1 LYSAAE
7 IAAMRLPG
15 LPTTKAR
22 VIERAAS
29 EGWYWEERT
38 GLGGTRKVYD
48 VPDRYVDTKK
58 GNTAATRTD
67 ELLGQASTYI
77 KEQREAGNLD
87 DAELI
92 REVVLGVE
100 RWLERNKLHPDAEK
114 KAALISLLFKYFKE
128 DKGID
133 DAKLDKLLRAVA

>member
-1 LYSAAE
+1 
-7 IAAMRLPG
+7 MRLAG

-38 GLGGTRKVYD
+38 GLGGRRKVYD
-48 VPDRYVDTKK
+48 VPGRYL
-58 GNTAATRTD
+58 AAKSTPEAAQTRSG
-67 ELLGQASTYI
+67 ELLEEATTYI
-77 KEQREAGNLD
+77 KEQRKSGEFD

-100 RWLERNKLHPDAEK
+100 RWLERNKLQPDPEK

-128 DKGID
+128 DQTID